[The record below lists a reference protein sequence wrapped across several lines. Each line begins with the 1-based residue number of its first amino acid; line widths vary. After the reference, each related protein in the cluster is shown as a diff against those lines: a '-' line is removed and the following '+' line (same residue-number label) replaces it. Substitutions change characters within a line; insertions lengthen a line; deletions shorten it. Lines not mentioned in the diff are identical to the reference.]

1 MLGLLA
7 MIASLGTA
15 IAAGLGYFS
24 FWWTVLPSVIAAF
37 IALRKS
43 PEHYARSM
51 EATRNGQWHVLPLIL
66 GSSTAVM
73 LILCAVVF
81 WIARLLS

>member
-7 MIASLGTA
+7 MLASIGTA

-24 FWWTVLPSVIAAF
+24 FWWAAIPSVIAAF
-37 IALRKS
+37 IALKKS

-51 EATRNGQWHVLPLIL
+51 EATRAGQWHVLPLIL
-66 GSSTAVM
+66 GSSTGVM
-73 LILCAVVF
+73 LVLCAVAY